1 MLRGQVVGDSLVLLL
16 GLPLP
21 VLATL
26 ATGRRA
32 AALRALARSVLHARG
47 VDCGHARG
55 FSAQPSN
62 LQARTLTSMYP
73 SSSSWAVSVARRVM
87 KWDGGGRVTSLENRG
102 L

>member
-16 GLPLP
+16 GLPL
-21 VLATL
+21 LATL

-32 AALRALARSVLHARG
+32 AALRALARSVLLARE
-47 VDCGHARG
+47 VDCGHASG
-55 FSAQPSN
+55 LAALEGH
-62 LQARTLTSMYP
+62 LQERTLKSMYLL
-73 SSSSWAVSVARRVM
+73 SSSWAVSVARRVM